1 MLSWMYFSFALMQ
14 KKGTKRK
21 NQGCTCGATP
31 AVSPAKGQELAPLK
45 QPALLD
51 AGDTASA

>member
-1 MLSWMYFSFALMQ
+1 VYFSFALMQ

-45 QPALLD
+45 QPVLLD
-51 AGDTASA
+51 AGDTACA